1 MLCDDLVGWSGPEG
15 RREVQE
21 GGDICILI
29 VDSLRWTEETNT
41 TLQRNYTLIRKEQA
55 KKKKKKK
62 KNSTS
67 RLTYLSLSFFFLAC
81 NRNDNNID
89 LMGHHDN

>member
-62 KNSTS
+62 NSTS

>member
-55 KKKKKKK
+55 KKKKEEEEEEEFHQPFD
-62 KNSTS
+62 
-67 RLTYLSLSFFFLAC
+67 LSKPQFFLSC
-81 NRNDNNID
+81 
-89 LMGHHDN
+89 MQ